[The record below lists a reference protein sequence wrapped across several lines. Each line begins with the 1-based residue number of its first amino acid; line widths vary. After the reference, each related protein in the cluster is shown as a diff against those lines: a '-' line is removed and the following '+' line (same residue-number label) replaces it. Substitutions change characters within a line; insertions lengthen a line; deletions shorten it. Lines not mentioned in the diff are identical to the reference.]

1 MELNGLSKNNSF
13 GETWF
18 PKTKQ
23 LLFRLLDPSIHFFQG
38 FSEDLPTTL
47 PAYAY
52 MPIRIIS
59 WICSGLPA
67 TCFSLGACRGESHK
81 IPTSL
86 PAILSLLAL
95 AAALASRHQ
104 NLSYQYSM
112 PWYAMLPKQLPRS
125 KYSNIP
131 TYFAPVCIWKNG
143 PAKMHQGSDPLCT
156 VIAGSNLR
164 WSSNLDIGPGGSSL
178 SHASTCIL
186 RESSHVPEKTK
197 AKNGARLKNGYKKS
211 SIK

>member
-1 MELNGLSKNNSF
+1 MP
-13 GETWF
+13 T
-18 PKTKQ
+18 
-23 LLFRLLDPSIHFFQG
+23 FFFCQG

-47 PAYAY
+47 PPYPF

-104 NLSYQYSM
+104 NLSYDFKKRLSFYQYSM

-156 VIAGSNLR
+156 VLAGSNLR
-164 WSSNLDIGPGGSSL
+164 WSSNLEIGPGGSSL
-178 SHASTCIL
+178 SHATTCIL
-186 RESSHVPEKTK
+186 RQSSHVPEKTK